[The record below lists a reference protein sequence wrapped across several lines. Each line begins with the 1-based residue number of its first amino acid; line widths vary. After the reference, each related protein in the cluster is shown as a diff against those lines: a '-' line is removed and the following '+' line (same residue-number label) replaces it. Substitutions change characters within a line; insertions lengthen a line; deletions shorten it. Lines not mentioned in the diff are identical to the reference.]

1 MSDEL
6 KPCPFCGQARAR
18 FTTEPSTD
26 GVGKYMRLECIDC
39 RSGTMPFHFY
49 EDDPELRQHLRD
61 RWNRRAQPAEEVQK
75 DAERYRWLRDP
86 MSGSTRHDPKVY
98 KDGPQED
105 VEWAYG
111 EELDAMVDEAKAR
124 DDAQRAKWKKKP

>member
-1 MSDEL
+1 MTRQLEQRETTCNARLWFSDPQNAAWTPIYTRPPAAE
-6 KPCPFCGQARAR
+6 A
-18 FTTEPSTD
+18 D
-26 GVGKYMRLECIDC
+26 RL
-39 RSGTMPFHFY
+39 
-49 EDDPELRQHLRD
+49 
-61 RWNRRAQPAEEVQK
+61 

-111 EELDAMVDEAKAR
+111 EELDTIVDEAMAR
-124 DDAQRAKWKKKP
+124 DFAQRAKWEKKAMSPTTTIAALAASKEKP